1 MDDVILL
8 DEHLESYNVEIT
20 ENIKK
25 TNGMYDKN
33 VTTIKN
39 QSGVFGTITNN
50 EIKMFPQGVI
60 DFDTIKL
67 HTKNAI
73 SKGSEVIRV
82 STGLKYY
89 IYANKNYGS
98 IADLKTYILN
108 RVDDNE

>member
-8 DEHLESYNVEIT
+8 DEHLEKYEIIVT
-20 ENIKK
+20 QYIQKK
-25 TNGMYDKN
+25 NGMNDK
-33 VTTIKN
+33 TITSIKD
-39 QSGVFGTITNN
+39 QEGVFGTITNN
-50 EIKMFPQGVI
+50 EIKMFPQGAI

-73 SKGSEVIRV
+73 SKGAEVVRT
-82 STGLKYY
+82 STGIKYY
-89 IYANKNYGS
+89 IYDNKNYGS